1 MGNGVAEPVKEH
13 RENGL
18 GSSDGGSTEEVT
30 KIKEK
35 EAFEEAAAEVKA
47 SDANGVRDS
56 R

>member
-1 MGNGVAEPVKEH
+1 MGNGVAEPVKDH

-18 GSSDGGSTEEVT
+18 GSSDGGSTEEEK

-35 EAFEEAAAEVKA
+35 EAFEEAAEVKA